1 MLKDFF
7 YGKEL
12 NKKLNPDEAVAY
24 GATIEAA
31 IQMGKYSEDVVLLD
45 VCPFSLGIA
54 VVNRTDDQ
62 IDQMLM
68 SKVIER
74 GSKLPCKKMEIF
86 NPAEDYQ
93 KSLSTEMK
101 TIHSVKEVLGSEI
114 NEVTV
119 ETLDSIT
126 HTPAVIIRKL

>member
-12 NKKLNPDEAVAY
+12 NKKLNPDEAIAY

-54 VVNRTDDQ
+54 VVNRIDDQ
-62 IDQMLM
+62 VDQMLM

-74 GSKLPCKKMEIF
+74 GSKLPCKKMETF
-86 NPAEDYQ
+86 YPATKALWFCAKKDNCQ
-93 KSLSTEMK
+93 STWYNQPLAGAYKNHCFYNSKDNKCFK
-101 TIHSVKEVLGSEI
+101 TI
-114 NEVTV
+114 
-119 ETLDSIT
+119 
-126 HTPAVIIRKL
+126 